1 MRTIITT
8 VGTSLL
14 SNRDDRPWAGWRFG
28 GEHPDKDAVSA
39 WLKTAD
45 PARASAEIHTWKRLG
60 ILEEPVGEKVV
71 LVHSHTPDGRYCAER
86 LEDYARCKGL
96 ETAIRQIDELSYTDA
111 ATFNR
116 GLSRLVRVLA
126 ETLRAGRAD
135 GEVAIAAT
143 GGFKAEIAVAN
154 LVGALLG
161 SPVYYIYEQFEQ
173 LVTLEPIP
181 ISLEPQW
188 LREGSGKA
196 LLGRLGD
203 GDCVSRQQ
211 IDSLVKADGRLEILL
226 ESAEL
231 EGDEIICTNVLGE
244 LAVQLS
250 KTPHAEW
257 PPTCDIDPEKKI
269 KLEGAGHHRPDGWE
283 KTVNRLSRSRFVRMV
298 RRDGAAGNR
307 KGIRPANDNCSDIHV
322 VVDDGERVLGLRVET
337 TCENAEQ
344 RRLLI
349 DRFRR
354 RLNL

>member
-14 SNRDDRPWAGWRFG
+14 SNRDDRPWADWRFG

-60 ILEEPVGEKVV
+60 ILEEPAGEKVV
-71 LVHSHTPDGRYCAER
+71 LIHSHTPDGKFCAQCIDDFVR
-86 LEDYARCKGL
+86 WKGL
-96 ETAIRQIDELSYTDA
+96 ETEIKQIAELSYADA

-126 ETLRAGRAD
+126 ETLRAGRAS

-196 LLGRLGD
+196 LLGKLGD
-203 GDCVSRQQ
+203 GVVTRRE
-211 IDSLVKADGRLEILL
+211 IDSLLKTDGRLEILL
-226 ESAEL
+226 ESE
-231 EGDEIICTNVLGE
+231 ECDGDEIICTNVLGE
-244 LAVQLS
+244 LAVQLL
-250 KTPHAEW
+250 KTPHADW
-257 PPTCDIDPEKKI
+257 PPTCDLDPEKKI
-269 KLEGAGHHRPDGWE
+269 KLQGARHHRPEGWE
-283 KTVNRLSRSRFVRMV
+283 ETVNRLSRNRFVRMV
-298 RRDGAAGNR
+298 RYDGSAGNR
-307 KGIRPANDNCSDIHV
+307 KGIRPASDNSSDIHV
-322 VVDDGERVLGLRVET
+322 VMNDGKFVMGLRVET
-337 TCENAEQ
+337 TSGNAEQ

-349 DRFRR
+349 DDFRR
-354 RLNL
+354 LLKL